1 MMSVSLSIAGILLFL
16 VLQLETCSATANN
29 SKVVSTEKTDGHCH
43 CHTELTL
50 SVPPCVCT
58 GMAEALQE
66 VIRLK
71 NDIREL
77 RDKCSTININ
87 VTYYACKYKFYNNNI
102 IMTCIVA
109 SLLLMETGP

>member
-1 MMSVSLSIAGILLFL
+1 MSMAGILLFL

-29 SKVVSTEKTDGHCH
+29 LNVVSTERTDGHCH

-58 GMAEALQE
+58 GTTEALQE

-77 RDKCSTININ
+77 RDKCSTINTN
-87 VTYYACKYKFYNNNI
+87 VTYYACKYKFYTMI
-102 IMTCIVA
+102 II
-109 SLLLMETGP
+109 L